1 MKNER
6 GFSFL
11 EGLLS
16 LSFLLIL
23 CITLFPISFS
33 MMNKLSDGKKEMIG
47 YRLLYEYVERS
58 PISKYPLRETRLSQG
73 IQYEL
78 FYEEK
83 TGNRR
88 ACFRYENRQKCVE

>member
-16 LSFLLIL
+16 LSLLFLI
-23 CITLFPISFS
+23 CITLLPFVFS

-47 YRLLYEYVERS
+47 YRLLYEYVEQH
-58 PISKYPLRETRLSQG
+58 PISEYPEKENRLSQG

-78 FYEEK
+78 FYEGK
-83 TGNRR
+83 AGSRR
-88 ACFRYENRQKCVE
+88 ACFRYEDQQKCVQ